1 MDVTPCGTVHVES
14 PTVVNCSTTYLVPVV
29 VPEIDPLLPV
39 KPVRPVDEMV
49 NDSAT
54 DDAAL

>member
-29 VPEIDPLLPV
+29 DPEIVLLLPV
-39 KPVRPVDEMV
+39 KPERPVEEML